1 MNVIDIISQRKKTAF
16 SFELLPPLK
25 GNNIDKLYDAIDVLR
40 EFDPAYINITDH
52 RSEYVFK
59 ELGDGTYIRQRLRR
73 RPGSV
78 AVAAAIKNKYDIA
91 VVPHILCSGFSRE
104 DTEYELLDLQFLGIY
119 DLLVLRGDKA
129 PDEKTFSPEKNGN
142 AHAIDLAK
150 QIEDFNKGIFVDG
163 SQMLITKTPF
173 SFGVA
178 CYPEKHEEAPNL
190 ERDIYWLKQKQDA
203 GAKYAVTQLFY
214 DNSKFFSFV
223 EQAKKAGVTLPIIPG
238 IKPLSKLNQL
248 SVIPKTF
255 KVDIPKELASEALKL
270 HTDEQVRQLG
280 IEWGIRQCKELI
292 QAGVP
297 GLHFYALGATESVK
311 EIAKAIY

>member
-1 MNVIDIISQRKKTAF
+1 MSVIDIIRQRKNTAF

-25 GNNIDKLYDAIDVLR
+25 GNNIDKLYDTINALR

-59 ELGDGTYIRQRLRR
+59 DMGNGTYIRQRLRR

-78 AVAAAIKNKYDIA
+78 AVAAAIKNKYDIT
-91 VVPHILCSGFSRE
+91 VVPHVLCSGYSRE

-129 PDEKTFSPEKNGN
+129 PDERTFVPEKGGN
-142 AHAIDLAK
+142 AHALELAK
-150 QIEDFNKGIFVDG
+150 QIQDFNKGIFVDG
-163 SQMLITKTPF
+163 SQMLVTKTPF

-203 GAKYAVTQLFY
+203 GAQYAVTQLFY
-214 DNSKFFSFV
+214 DNQKFFSFL
-223 EQAKKAGVTLPIIPG
+223 EKARQAGITMPIIPG
-238 IKPLSKLNQL
+238 IKPLSKMSQL
-248 SVIPKTF
+248 TVIPKTF
-255 KVDIPKELASEALKL
+255 KVDLPQELADEALRCQ
-270 HTDEQVRQLG
+270 TDEDVKRLG
-280 IEWGIRQCKELI
+280 ITWGIRQCKELMA
-292 QAGVP
+292 QGVLS
-297 GLHFYALGATESVK
+297 LHFYALGATESVK
-311 EIAKAIY
+311 EIAKGIY

>member
-223 EQAKKAGVTLPIIPG
+223 EQARKAGVTLPIIPG

-270 HTDEQVRQLG
+270 HSDEQVRQLG

>member
-129 PDEKTFSPEKNGN
+129 PDEKTFSPENNGN